1 MNGSRLHSQ
10 PRGDGSSLDALN
22 RTIEGLEA
30 RIEGLLKASGRQPRS
45 PSERVAEAT
54 RHLDR
59 KTAPVDDK
67 PLLIDTDMLEEI
79 RQRQRLLDAQ
89 REPVRRDVPVD
100 PQPAPAAQSNP
111 IVPPRPPAEPRRAP
125 PAATNVRPPYAE
137 PHVFAT
143 RATQP
148 QPQPA
153 VHDIARALAEL
164 RQELKRDISDSIA
177 REMQT
182 LRGDIHSIRD
192 ISGDGH
198 LTQDLREELVRL
210 AEGVDGL
217 SRRAPSG
224 AADLRADLDELR
236 QMIDGLATRDSIQH
250 MEVRWDALEDRFL
263 DLDTGSIQKELIAL
277 AYRIDGM
284 KAELGTMADSP
295 ALRTLE
301 DKVLML
307 AAAVEELN
315 ARPGA
320 GQDPYTD
327 HFSQLDQRLD
337 EISRA
342 VAVSG
347 RSRSSELEE
356 QALLRRLEERI
367 AGLTDRLDGL
377 SQVQDAHR
385 LEERLDELA
394 ANLMQGS
401 QAELTGYLADLSRK
415 IDALAGEQ
423 GQDLGER
430 LDALT
435 RRIDD
440 LAYLPSPADGS
451 THGGFGR
458 LEVRLDEIAARLDE
472 ASLGPQGDNQ
482 SIRNLEKQIAHLSTL
497 LSEPRHE
504 GGLALPSDLDERMA
518 SIETYMAT
526 SDEYILEAARHAAES
541 VIETYA
547 RNGQAGGMTGP
558 DAATF
563 VGLAEDLR
571 HLEALARNTDER
583 TQATFDG
590 VHRTLVKIAERL
602 DTMEHHFV
610 PRAGSMLSAQ
620 TRDRQP
626 APPAMAPM
634 AATAAVDTAA
644 DPRGVLARANDE
656 LMSETAVNLE
666 LLETEHPSHAEPEPA
681 RKGLLGGLTKRLR
694 PGAKADAPKPAR
706 AVVQPTPSIDPAGVL
721 DVEPAE
727 GNGNENELLEP
738 GSGMPDV
745 RKILER
751 VRASQAMNGQG
762 ATAAMQDD
770 DGERVDYIA
779 AARRAAKAAAQ
790 ETEPTRAIPVDPA
803 VRQERGAKG
812 KAASRLPQPQAA
824 GLQGVLARHRRPIL
838 MAVGAIL
845 LAMMAMP
852 LVSTLTRGDKTAP
865 AAASNTQTPAVA
877 PKVAAPETSEASP
890 AAVQQPTTTAAST
903 DAEQAPTSTAAPVGA
918 VAMAPLAATAD
929 PLAAEPGAAAEATA
943 TAGTDLAAGDSIA
956 NAPAIEI
963 PATIAPKSLSDAAAK
978 GDAQALFEIGSRFTE
993 GRGVTTDLA
1002 QAAHWYQLASDRG
1015 FSPAKYRLGNLY
1027 EKGTGV
1033 ARDLPKAAGLY
1044 EEAARAGNASSMH
1057 NLAVLYASGATGTA
1071 NYKAAVEWFSKAADL
1086 GVADSQFNLAIL
1098 YARGN
1103 GTAQNLEESYKW
1115 FAIAAKGGDKDAAQ
1129 KRDEV
1134 ANALKPEQLQS
1145 ARAKVE
1151 QWKAQPLDD
1160 RSNSVN
1166 LPDEW
1171 VGKSLT
1177 TASID
1182 MEKAIRNIQAILNRN
1197 GYEAGTADGMMGKKT
1212 VMAIKAFQ
1220 KKNGLA
1226 EDGTISEP
1234 LVRKLLEQ
1242 NEAKGA

>member
-1 MNGSRLHSQ
+1 MNGSRSHSQ

-45 PSERVAEAT
+45 PAERVAEAT

-59 KTAPVDDK
+59 KTAPIDDK

-89 REPVRRDVPVD
+89 REPVRREVPVD
-100 PQPAPAAQSNP
+100 PQPAPQNNP
-111 IVPPRPPAEPRRAP
+111 VVPPRASAEPRRTAP
-125 PAATNVRPPYAE
+125 VATDVRPPYAE

-143 RATQP
+143 RSAQP
-148 QPQPA
+148 QPV

-192 ISGDGH
+192 FSGDGQ
-198 LTQDLREELVRL
+198 LTQDLREELGRL

-224 AADLRADLDELR
+224 AADLRADLDDLR

-295 ALRTLE
+295 ALRALE

-307 AAAVEELN
+307 AAAVEDLN
-315 ARPGA
+315 ARPA
-320 GQDPYTD
+320 PGQDLFDT

-342 VAVSG
+342 VSVSG

-356 QALLRRLEERI
+356 QALLRRLDERI
-367 AGLTDRLDGL
+367 SGLTDRLDSL

-394 ANLMQGS
+394 ANLMHGS

-415 IDALAGEQ
+415 IDALAGDQ
-423 GQDLGER
+423 GHDLGER

-435 RRIDD
+435 RRIDH
-440 LAYLPSPADGS
+440 LAYPPLPADSSGES
-451 THGGFGR
+451 GFGR

-472 ASLGPQGDNQ
+472 ASSLGPQGDNQ

-497 LSEPRHE
+497 LSEPRHQ
-504 GGLALPSDLDERMA
+504 GGLALPGDLDERMA

-571 HLEALARNTDER
+571 HLEELARNTDER

-602 DTMEHHFV
+602 DTMEHHFA
-610 PRAGSMLSAQ
+610 PRPGSMLSAQ
-620 TRDRQP
+620 SRDRQP
-626 APPAMAPM
+626 APPAMAPLAAM
-634 AATAAVDTAA
+634 AGGETAAA
-644 DPRGVLARANDE
+644 DPRGVLERATDE
-656 LMSETAVNLE
+656 LMSDTAVNLD
-666 LLETEHPSHAEPEPA
+666 LLEAEHPSHAEQESS

-706 AVVQPTPSIDPAGVL
+706 AVVQPTPSLDPAAML
-721 DVEPAE
+721 EVEPAQ
-727 GNGNENELLEP
+727 GSDNENELLEP

-751 VRASQAMNGQG
+751 VRASQAMNAPSAG
-762 ATAAMQDD
+762 AALQDD

-790 ETEPTRAIPVDPA
+790 ETEPARAVPVDPT
-803 VRQERGAKG
+803 VRPDQGAKG
-812 KAASRLPQPQAA
+812 KAANRVAQPQSA

-852 LVSTLTRGDKTAP
+852 LVSTLTRGDKPAP
-865 AAASNTQTPAVA
+865 AAALNTQAPTVA
-877 PKVAAPETSEASP
+877 PKAAAPETSEASP
-890 AAVQQPTTTAAST
+890 AAGQQPTTAA
-903 DAEQAPTSTAAPVGA
+903 AAVVADPALPVLAVPVGT
-918 VAMAPLAATAD
+918 VATPD
-929 PLAAEPGAAAEATA
+929 AAAEATA
-943 TAGTDLAAGDSIA
+943 PTGADMAAGDGIA
-956 NAPAIEI
+956 NGPAIEI

-1071 NYKAAVEWFSKAADL
+1071 NYKAAVEWFTKAADL

-1115 FAIAAKGGDKDAAQ
+1115 FAIAAKGGDEDAAQ

-1197 GYEAGTADGMMGKKT
+1197 GYDAGTADGMMGKKT
-1212 VMAIKAFQ
+1212 VTAIKAFQ

-1242 NEAKGA
+1242 NDAKGA